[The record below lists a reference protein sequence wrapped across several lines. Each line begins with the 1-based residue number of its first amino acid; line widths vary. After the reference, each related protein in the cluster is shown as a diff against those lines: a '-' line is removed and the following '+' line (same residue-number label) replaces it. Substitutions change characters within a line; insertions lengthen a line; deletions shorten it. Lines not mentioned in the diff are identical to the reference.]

1 MKNLIIILVFLIS
14 SGLIKAQTPK
24 TVKIGNQVWMSENLG
39 TTSSTTPRPSQT
51 TSNNQTA
58 GNSIKTQV
66 STNNPTDN
74 SSRTQSS
81 KNQNSQ
87 ACSYQFSKPVVK
99 MNYIDNRIK
108 CCYCNNFAT
117 HSEIPNLQLQE
128 EETYQAEK
136 LFVHWQNIRASA
148 EHQKMDIGRY
158 EEFIINNYSSE
169 MSSFE
174 KYAESLPESGQSK
187 TKEQIESE
195 LSKMSSNNMEIIN
208 EMPARGTAFVAAMTI
223 LYRNDFTNQTY
234 TANMNRRVNKY
245 ELKSKGCDR
254 HQGYCK

>member
-1 MKNLIIILVFLIS
+1 MKHLKILLLLLFAA
-14 SGLIKAQTPK
+14 GLIKAQAPK
-24 TVKIGNQVWMSENLG
+24 TVKISNQVLMLENLG
-39 TTSSTTPRPSQT
+39 ATSSITLRPSQT
-51 TSNNQTA
+51 TNNNQTA
-58 GNSIKTQV
+58 DNSIKTQV
-66 STNNPTDN
+66 STNNPTN
-74 SSRTQSS
+74 PSSKAQSS
-81 KNQNSQ
+81 KKQNLQ
-87 ACSYQFSKPVVK
+87 ACSYQFFKPVVK

-174 KYAESLPESGQSK
+174 KYVESLAESGQSK

-195 LSKMSSNNMEIIN
+195 LSKMSSNNIEIIN

-223 LYRNDFTNQTY
+223 LYTNDFTNQTY

-245 ELKSKGCDR
+245 ELKSNGCDR